1 MGNITSTDSR
11 RSGGSSNNDVLSA
24 AADCRPQKR
33 VKLTTNSTYVGA
45 SKHSHSPSSAVSSN
59 TRSTRSVISNDG
71 TGDES
76 GIELTLPAECYAL
89 VLEYLDYQTVLSC
102 ALTSK
107 VFLHDAMPL
116 VKTLHI
122 DTALQMNI
130 PLTSRFRDVQHINLY
145 SLLKGKLVDEEDED
159 NNAELLSVNYDAVI
173 RVVPFL
179 GQFGNLQRV
188 FFGGKKINGEVV
200 TFCSYEELWD
210 EEEDVSKAHTLMD
223 MISGSFASSGGL
235 LKNMEVM
242 GLRCPYSCKVDNNE
256 NDSECEVCKRA
267 CRSFPLDQVIN
278 FDNEGS
284 SGVEEGL
291 FSCKKAHC
299 LD

>member
-223 MISGSFASSGGL
+223 MISGSFA
-235 LKNMEVM
+235 
-242 GLRCPYSCKVDNNE
+242 NNPPW
-256 NDSECEVCKRA
+256 K
-267 CRSFPLDQVIN
+267 
-278 FDNEGS
+278 
-284 SGVEEGL
+284 
-291 FSCKKAHC
+291 
-299 LD
+299 